1 MESTAP
7 SPAIYQKRKNQSLI
21 WQTITQIPLFIEQE
35 ADVCDREARGYTTR
49 ASNPLKRL
57 AERFVAPYFKAD
69 MLFLI

>member
-1 MESTAP
+1 
-7 SPAIYQKRKNQSLI
+7 LI